1 MKLNLLPS
9 LLLTAVGLTAC
20 QSGST
25 SNQGGDQASSENITL
40 WINADIVTMDP
51 QQPTASA
58 LAFADGKIV
67 AVGTEEEVKK
77 AVKHWEKVFDLGGK
91 TVVPGFIESHDHMF
105 ISGASV
111 HVTDVTPFTTPTLAG
126 ALEKIAHTEP
136 DQDGWIV
143 AFGAEPLLYK
153 EGQGPTRDML
163 DKLFPHTPVI
173 VFHLSGHGG
182 FANSEA
188 LRLAGV
194 DESSVAPTGGT
205 YVKDAKGR
213 LNGVLMGKPAVLS
226 VKQFPIPTPATAL
239 IAAQQRAAKG
249 VTTASEFAIM
259 NSFVLEGLRI
269 ATSDPNFP
277 VRVVGGLFSTAPA
290 FDELATQLDQ
300 FENELFTIPFVKTW
314 TDGSVQGGTG
324 HLSEGYHQEGFG
336 GNGAQGDQEFF
347 NQQVLKIYELGLW
360 PAIHANGD
368 GAVDVALNAVEF
380 AQHNAKTSREI
391 RPQII
396 HAQYTR
402 PEQITRMAEL
412 KVNPTFFTT
421 HVYYYGDVH
430 HDKTLGPD
438 RSQRL
443 SAMGDAFRAQT
454 IPTMHNDP
462 PVTPVDPLLNMWI
475 AVSRKSSSGKVLG
488 PDQAITPEQAL
499 QAYTINAA
507 YQFGMEKELGSVTT
521 GKWADLVILD
531 RNPLKV
537 NPDELRNI
545 RVITTVRGGLMTY
558 SEMTSYDHDDPP
570 VE

>member
-1 MKLNLLPS
+1 
-9 LLLTAVGLTAC
+9 
-20 QSGST
+20 
-25 SNQGGDQASSENITL
+25 
-40 WINADIVTMDP
+40 
-51 QQPTASA
+51 
-58 LAFADGKIV
+58 
-67 AVGTEEEVKK
+67 
-77 AVKHWEKVFDLGGK
+77 
-91 TVVPGFIESHDHMF
+91 
-105 ISGASV
+105 
-111 HVTDVTPFTTPTLAG
+111 
-126 ALEKIAHTEP
+126 
-136 DQDGWIV
+136 
-143 AFGAEPLLYK
+143 
-153 EGQGPTRDML
+153 
-163 DKLFPHTPVI
+163 
-173 VFHLSGHGG
+173 
-182 FANSEA
+182 
-188 LRLAGV
+188 
-194 DESSVAPTGGT
+194 
-205 YVKDAKGR
+205 
-213 LNGVLMGKPAVLS
+213 
-226 VKQFPIPTPATAL
+226 
-239 IAAQQRAAKG
+239 
-249 VTTASEFAIM
+249 
-259 NSFVLEGLRI
+259 
-269 ATSDPNFP
+269 
-277 VRVVGGLFSTAPA
+277 
-290 FDELATQLDQ
+290 
-300 FENELFTIPFVKTW
+300 
-314 TDGSVQGGTG
+314 VQGGTG

-438 RSQRL
+438 
-443 SAMGDAFRAQT
+443 
-454 IPTMHNDP
+454 P

-558 SEMTSYDHDDPP
+558 SEMTTYDHDDPP